1 LDLTAPQFAT
11 SYQRIGVTVER
22 DKDPRPS
29 GVMMMGG
36 ELRQS

>member
-1 LDLTAPQFAT
+1 
-11 SYQRIGVTVER
+11 VTVER

-36 ELRQS
+36 ELRGS